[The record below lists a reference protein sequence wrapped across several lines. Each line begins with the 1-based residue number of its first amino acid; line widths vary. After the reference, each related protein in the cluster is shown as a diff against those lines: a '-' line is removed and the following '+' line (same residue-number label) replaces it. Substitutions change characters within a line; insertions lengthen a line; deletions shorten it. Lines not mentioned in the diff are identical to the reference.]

1 MIRISKLAD
10 YAVVILAALTETPD
24 EVVSTSKLSELTK
37 IPEPTIAK
45 VLKLL
50 VKKDIVASTR
60 GVHGGY
66 KIALKASEVS
76 VLNVIRAIDGPISI
90 TSCTNGETPDC
101 SLGQS
106 CSIRGRWDGV
116 NSAIRD
122 ALLTVTIADMIKK

>member
-10 YAVVILAALTETPD
+10 YAVVILAALTETPN
-24 EVVSTSKLSELTK
+24 EVVSASKLSDVTK

-50 VKKDIVASTR
+50 VKKDLVVSTR
-60 GVHGGY
+60 GAHGGY
-66 KIALKASEVS
+66 KIAAKAGDIT
-76 VLNVIRAIDGPISI
+76 VLNIIRAIDGPISI
-90 TSCTNGETPDC
+90 TSCTDGETPDC

-122 ALLTVTIADMIKK
+122 ALKSVTIADMIKK